1 MSYVCIIA
9 ISHNFITPSFL
20 DYVHTPPGFDVV
32 FNLFKSLMQSKDQ
45 VQDQTEIFIHP
56 LSHET
61 LSNHININVLPF
73 EYGGN
78 SGPIEAIIQF
88 WEKKLIEYR
97 DYFLEDV
104 NYGTIEE
111 LRPAEYRHHH
121 ADFLQNTRNSGV
133 DW

>member
-1 MSYVCIIA
+1 
-9 ISHNFITPSFL
+9 
-20 DYVHTPPGFDVV
+20 
-32 FNLFKSLMQSKDQ
+32 MQSKDQ
-45 VQDQTEIFIHP
+45 VEDQTEIFIHP

-61 LSNHININVLPF
+61 LSNHINTNILPF

-78 SGPIEAIIQF
+78 SGPLEAIIQF

-97 DYFLEDV
+97 DYFIEDY
-104 NYGTIEE
+104 NYGTIEN

-121 ADFLQNTRNSGV
+121 ADFLKYSNNSAEGG